1 MIRPV
6 GLRAGL
12 TALSA
17 LVLLSP
23 ICPAEAAQRLAGEFL
38 VSVSWLSS
46 HLNDT
51 NLVLLH
57 VGQRPEYDAGHI
69 RGARFIALQEISTPS
84 GTFPPLQMPPVA
96 QLEEAFEKLGISDD
110 SRIVVYTG
118 KDWLSP
124 AARVVLT
131 LHYVGLGDRTSML
144 DGGMPAWSAAGN
156 PVTAEVA
163 EPGRGKITPA
173 IRDDVIVDLAWVQA
187 RLKEPG
193 TAIVDARTPN
203 FYKGESAGSAA
214 RAGRIPGALNLPF
227 SGVVEP
233 DTGRFKDRAALEAL
247 FRDAGVGRDQTVV
260 TYCHIGQ
267 QASVLY
273 LVARYLGLDARMYD
287 GSFTEW
293 SSRPELPVE

>member
-1 MIRPV
+1 
-6 GLRAGL
+6 
-12 TALSA
+12 LSD
-17 LVLLSP
+17 
-23 ICPAEAAQRLAGEFL
+23 G
-38 VSVSWLSS
+38 
-46 HLNDT
+46 D
-51 NLVLLH
+51 LVLLH

-69 RGARFIALQEISTPS
+69 PGARFIALQDIATPG

-96 QLEEAFEKLGISDD
+96 QLKEAFEKLGVSDN
-110 SRIVVYTG
+110 SRVVVYVG

-131 LHYVGLGDRTSML
+131 LHYLGLGDRTSIL

-156 PVTAEVA
+156 PITAEVA
-163 EPGRGKITPA
+163 ELERGQITPK
-173 IRDDVIVDLAWVQA
+173 IREDVIVDLAWVQA
-187 RLKEPG
+187 RVKHPG
-193 TAIVDARTPN
+193 IAMLDARTPN

-214 RAGRIPGALNLPF
+214 RAGHIPGALNLPF
-227 SGVVEP
+227 SSVVEP
-233 DTGRFKDRAALEAL
+233 DTGRFKDRAALEEL
-247 FRDAGVGRDQTVV
+247 FRNAGVGRDQTVV

-273 LVARYLGLDARMYD
+273 LMARYLGLDARMYD